1 MRQGSGASK
10 NEAVDGL
17 TRSPRVGYVCRPDH
31 ATPPG
36 ENVLGMVPTG
46 RRDETKLVELV
57 QDGDADA
64 FDELVRRYLDRG
76 YAVAL
81 SILGVPQDAEDAVQ
95 TAFIRALERIDQLRQ
110 GSPFGPWFYSVL
122 RSTALNLRRRE
133 SLRSHEEIPVST
145 SGGPSPERD
154 LARTIT
160 RDRVLGAL
168 AELPEQQRT
177 AVMLY
182 DLEGYS
188 HQEVAE
194 VLGVAV
200 GTSRAHVHHGRKAL
214 RGKLGPLFEPAEM
227 EED

>member
-1 MRQGSGASK
+1 
-10 NEAVDGL
+10 
-17 TRSPRVGYVCRPDH
+17 
-31 ATPPG
+31 
-36 ENVLGMVPTG
+36 MVPTD
-46 RRDETKLVELV
+46 RRDEVELV
-57 QDGDADA
+57 RLVQGGDVGA

-81 SILGVPQDAEDAVQ
+81 SILGAPQDAEDAVQ
-95 TAFIRALERIDQLRQ
+95 TAFIRALERMDQLRD

-133 SLRSHEEIPVST
+133 GLRSHEELPPGA

-154 LARTIT
+154 LDRTMT
-160 RDRVLGAL
+160 RETVLTAL

-177 AVMLY
+177 AVTLY

-188 HQEVAE
+188 HQEVAD

-200 GTSRAHVHHGRKAL
+200 GTSRAHVHHGRRAL
-214 RGKLGPLFEPAEM
+214 RERLRPMFELAEG
-227 EED
+227 D